1 LVGKKM
7 KFDLNPDL
15 PLYFA
20 EHKMDQDELFVQLA
34 KDANKFFDENENSLS
49 DVKSNLTLL
58 LIFGWAQ
65 IPAWLLLL

>member
-1 LVGKKM
+1 
-7 KFDLNPDL
+7 
-15 PLYFA
+15 
-20 EHKMDQDELFVQLA
+20 MDQDELFVQLA

-49 DVKSNLTLL
+49 DVKSNLTLS